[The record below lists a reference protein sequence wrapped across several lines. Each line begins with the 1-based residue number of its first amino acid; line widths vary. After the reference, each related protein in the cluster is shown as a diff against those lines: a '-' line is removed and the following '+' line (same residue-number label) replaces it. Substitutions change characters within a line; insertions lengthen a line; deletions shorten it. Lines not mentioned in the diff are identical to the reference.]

1 MPTITLSARVF
12 SKDQFKIVDKLV
24 RSMMKDLKVEIET
37 QLTSQKWIKAT
48 FSGEDEAVT
57 LRYLEDRI
65 GRCPVSIENVRRL
78 STVHGYIASSDDRE
92 LRVDIGVWSPR
103 IYHAV
108 IPLRYL
114 QAQLVDGRKTA
125 LAKIAELFSL
135 TKNMPL
141 NIKIHDGQNVEGN
154 FKAMLSEKQLS
165 LFKEWLRSFL
175 DRLVIIGASLNE
187 VENGVRRARCV
198 RDVLNIEP
206 LGFFEHAVVCKLG
219 TDAVGLIPKL
229 GRRIRKARFS
239 VFNPERIR
247 DFLGDYV
254 MID

>member
-1 MPTITLSARVF
+1 MPTITLSAKAF
-12 SKDQFKIVDKLV
+12 SKDQIKIVDKLLK
-24 RSMMKDLKVEIET
+24 SMVKDLKVEIET

-48 FSGEDEAVT
+48 VSGEDEAVT
-57 LRYLEDRI
+57 LRYLENRI
-65 GRCPVSIENVRRL
+65 GWCPVSIENVKKL
-78 STVHGYIASSDDRE
+78 STLHGYITSRNDRE
-92 LRVDIGVWSPR
+92 LRIDIGVWSPR

-108 IPLRYL
+108 IPSRYL
-114 QAQLVDGRKTA
+114 QAQLVDGKKTA
-125 LAKIAELFSL
+125 LGKIAELFSL
-135 TKNMPL
+135 TTNMPL
-141 NIKIHDGQNVEGN
+141 NIKIDDGQNVGGN
-154 FKAMLSEKQLS
+154 FSATLSEKQLS
-165 LFKEWLRSFL
+165 LFKGWLRSFL

-187 VENGVRRARCV
+187 VENSIRMARCV

-247 DFLGDYV
+247 DLLGDYM